1 MRGRVKWEGHWDVL
15 FIIIRME
22 WLFLYLR
29 VSLILRTGSNV
40 VVVRNQSV
48 PRSRRA
54 EESGK
59 GGMTR
64 DSDKGDVTHP

>member
-1 MRGRVKWEGHWDVL
+1 
-15 FIIIRME
+15 ME